1 MKLNLWVWICSD
13 GILLKV
19 RLSQPLVQSDTLRR
33 RGCLVVVGESETKQ
47 QQKTISQLIFK
58 AETFSTWE
66 EWWSCWMLST
76 WVSRWDVT
84 TASWGRPK
92 GAKYTSLHLSSQHL
106 LSLFSLFHT
115 ITILWIVIPG
125 AFGEQTN
132 LEALRWKLSS
142 FFARRQ
148 NWVSW
153 PFVCNVIWNE
163 EFVFFLQKGRNQ
175 TCPQELPKLV
185 AGRTAHELFEPFKF
199 QGPSN
204 FNIVIIAQ
212 VMIGKNRSGR
222 SLGANLFIGD
232 WWPRRFPTYCF
243 RCASWWRE

>member
-1 MKLNLWVWICSD
+1 MELLDALNMGEQV
-13 GILLKV
+13 
-19 RLSQPLVQSDTLRR
+19 
-33 RGCLVVVGESETKQ
+33 GCDN
-47 QQKTISQLIFK
+47 SQLGQTQGCKIHLSTFV
-58 AETFSTWE
+58 FST
-66 EWWSCWMLST
+66 
-76 WVSRWDVT
+76 
-84 TASWGRPK
+84 
-92 GAKYTSLHLSSQHL
+92 
-106 LSLFSLFHT
+106 F
-115 ITILWIVIPG
+115 VIPIFVHNYNPFNCDTWCT
-125 AFGEQTN
+125 FGEQTN

-232 WWPRRFPTYCF
+232 WWPRRFPTHCF

>member
-1 MKLNLWVWICSD
+1 MARRGQSKTSRIYWWYLYSHTQGNWEAWSKKMKLNLWVWTCSD

-33 RGCLVVVGESETKQ
+33 RGCLVVVGETNQ

-115 ITILWIVIPG
+115 ITILLIVIPG
-125 AFGEQTN
+125 ALLVSRPT
-132 LEALRWKLSS
+132 LKLSGGNCQVS
-142 FFARRQ
+142 PRAGKTGWVDHLFAM
-148 NWVSW
+148 W
-153 PFVCNVIWNE
+153 
-163 EFVFFLQKGRNQ
+163 
-175 TCPQELPKLV
+175 
-185 AGRTAHELFEPFKF
+185 
-199 QGPSN
+199 
-204 FNIVIIAQ
+204 
-212 VMIGKNRSGR
+212 SGMK
-222 SLGANLFIGD
+222 NLFSFYKKVETKHV
-232 WWPRRFPTYCF
+232 PKSCR
-243 RCASWWRE
+243 S